1 VGVFANL
8 MPDEVVASRRA
19 RVVKRYVLLGLA
31 AVLFLLATAFGLT
44 WWQTQSAQGDL
55 SAAQDQA
62 TALQHRQREFQP
74 LVTAQGQSTQI
85 HTILGKLMVGD
96 LQWTHLLDTVRAS
109 AKGISITGLTG
120 AVTVGAAAPVTGAPG
135 TSGGITVLN
144 QTGQLQVGTMTIS
157 GIARDKNAVAAF
169 VDTLGKVPGLAGGV
183 PGKRRVDERQAHL
196 LCRGDPDRRLARWS
210 IHAEAPHHG
219 RSLTCPGLRRNASGS
234 SVVVCAPSSWCS
246 SVTSS

>member
-1 VGVFANL
+1 MTTLVESPPPTPAPAAAPAAATPAGLRAVGVFANL

-169 VDTLGKVPGLAGGV
+169 VDTLGKVPGLAAAFPASVASTNGKLTFSVEVILTSDALGGRFT
-183 PGKRRVDERQAHL
+183 PKPATTGGH
-196 LCRGDPDRRLARWS
+196 
-210 IHAEAPHHG
+210 
-219 RSLTCPGLRRNASGS
+219 
-234 SVVVCAPSSWCS
+234 
-246 SVTSS
+246 